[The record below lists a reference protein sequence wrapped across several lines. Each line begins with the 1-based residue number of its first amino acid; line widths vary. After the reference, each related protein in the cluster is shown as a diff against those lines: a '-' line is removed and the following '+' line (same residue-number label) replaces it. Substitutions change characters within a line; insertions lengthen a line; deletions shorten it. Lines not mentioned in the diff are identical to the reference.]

1 MSAKRKAISQRL
13 SGRRISFQAGSC
25 LLLAL
30 SIALCGCQTV
40 YYEAM
45 EKMGT
50 HKRDILVD
58 RVEEGKEAQEEAR
71 AQFSSALDEFLA
83 VSQVDMGDLKSAY
96 DRIQDSFDRSEK
108 RAKAV
113 WDRIDSIKSVS
124 KALFREWEKE
134 LEAYTNQDLRQSS
147 EDQMNQT
154 RIQYLKLI
162 GTMETAA
169 EKMNPVLDAFR
180 DQTLYLKH
188 NLNAQAIA
196 ALSRTSIGLR
206 DDVNLLIQQMSVS
219 IEEANAFIAEMRASG

>member
-1 MSAKRKAISQRL
+1 MTAPISGKIL
-13 SGRRISFQAGSC
+13 PVNSLVP

-30 SIALCGCQTV
+30 GLTLSGCQSV

-58 RVEEGKEAQEEAR
+58 RVEDGKEAQEEAR
-71 AQFSSALDEFLA
+71 AQFSSAFDEFLA
-83 VSQVDMGDLKSAY
+83 VSKVDMGDLKAAY

-108 RAKAV
+108 RAEAV

-134 LEAYTNQDLRQSS
+134 LDAYTNQDLRQSS

-154 RIQYLKLI
+154 RIQYLKLN

-196 ALSRTSIGLR
+196 ALNRTSMGLR
-206 DDVNLLIQQMSVS
+206 DDVDLLIQQMSVS
-219 IEEANAFIAEMRASG
+219 IDEANAFIAKMRANG

>member
-1 MSAKRKAISQRL
+1 MTAPISGKILPVNSLVPLLVALGLTL
-13 SGRRISFQAGSC
+13 SG
-25 LLLAL
+25 
-30 SIALCGCQTV
+30 CQSV

-58 RVEEGKEAQEEAR
+58 RVEDGKEAQEEAR
-71 AQFSSALDEFLA
+71 AQFSSAFDEFLA
-83 VSQVDMGDLKSAY
+83 VSKVDMGDLKAAY

-108 RAKAV
+108 RAEAV

-134 LEAYTNQDLRQSS
+134 LDAYTNQDLRQSS

-196 ALSRTSIGLR
+196 ALNRTSMGLR
-206 DDVNLLIQQMSVS
+206 DDVDLLIQQMSVS
-219 IEEANAFIAEMRASG
+219 IDEANAFIAKMRANG

>member
-1 MSAKRKAISQRL
+1 MTVPVPRKTLPGNRFL
-13 SGRRISFQAGSC
+13 P

-30 SIALCGCQTV
+30 GLALSGCQTV

-71 AQFSSALDEFLA
+71 AQFSSAFDEFLA
-83 VSQVDMGDLKSAY
+83 VSKVDMGDLKSAY

-134 LEAYTNQDLRQSS
+134 LDAYTNQDLRQSS
-147 EDQMNQT
+147 EDQMNRT

-196 ALSRTSIGLR
+196 ALNQTSMGLR

-219 IEEANAFIAEMRASG
+219 IDEANAFIARMRASG

>member
-1 MSAKRKAISQRL
+1 MTFSVSRKVLPTNCFAS
-13 SGRRISFQAGSC
+13 
-25 LLLAL
+25 LLLVFGLAL
-30 SIALCGCQTV
+30 SGCQTV

-58 RVEEGKEAQEEAR
+58 RVEEGKEAQEEAK
-71 AQFSSALDEFLA
+71 AQFSSAFDEFLA
-83 VSQVDMGDLKSAY
+83 ISKVDMGDLKSAY

-134 LEAYTNQDLRQSS
+134 LDAYTNQDLRQSS

-196 ALSRTSIGLR
+196 ALNQTSIGLR
-206 DDVNLLIQQMSVS
+206 DDVDLLIQQMSVS
-219 IEEANAFIAEMRASG
+219 IDEANAFIAKMRASG

>member
-1 MSAKRKAISQRL
+1 
-13 SGRRISFQAGSC
+13 
-25 LLLAL
+25 
-30 SIALCGCQTV
+30 
-40 YYEAM
+40 M

-71 AQFSSALDEFLA
+71 AQFSSAFDEFLA
-83 VSQVDMGDLKSAY
+83 VSKVDLGDLKAAY

-113 WDRIDSIKSVS
+113 WERIDSIKSVS

-134 LEAYTNQDLRQSS
+134 LDAYTNQDLRQAS

-169 EKMNPVLDAFR
+169 EKMNPVLNAFR

-196 ALSRTSIGLR
+196 ALNQTSMGLR
-206 DDVNLLIQQMSVS
+206 DDVDLLVQQMSVS
-219 IEEANAFIAEMRASG
+219 IDEANAFIAKMRANG

>member
-1 MSAKRKAISQRL
+1 MIFPVTRKTLPVNR
-13 SGRRISFQAGSC
+13 FVP

-30 SIALCGCQTV
+30 GLTLSGCQTV

-71 AQFSSALDEFLA
+71 AQFSSAFDEFLA
-83 VSQVDMGDLKSAY
+83 VSKVDMGDLKAAY

-113 WDRIDSIKSVS
+113 WERIDSIKSVS

-134 LEAYTNQDLRQSS
+134 LDAYTNQDLRQAS

-169 EKMNPVLDAFR
+169 EKMNPVLNAFR

-196 ALSRTSIGLR
+196 ALNQTSMGLR
-206 DDVNLLIQQMSVS
+206 DDVDLLIQQISVS
-219 IEEANAFIAEMRASG
+219 IDEANAFIAKMRANG

>member
-1 MSAKRKAISQRL
+1 MTAPISGKIL
-13 SGRRISFQAGSC
+13 PVNSLVP

-30 SIALCGCQTV
+30 GLTVSGCQSV

-58 RVEEGKEAQEEAR
+58 RVEDGKEAQEEAR
-71 AQFSSALDEFLA
+71 AQFSSAFDEFLA
-83 VSQVDMGDLKSAY
+83 VSKVDMGDLKAAY

-108 RAKAV
+108 RAEAV

-134 LEAYTNQDLRQSS
+134 LDAYTNQDLRQSS

-196 ALSRTSIGLR
+196 ALNRTSMGLR
-206 DDVNLLIQQMSVS
+206 DDVDLLIQQMSVS
-219 IEEANAFIAEMRASG
+219 IDEANAFIAKMRANG

>member
-1 MSAKRKAISQRL
+1 MTAPISGKILPVNSLVPLRL
-13 SGRRISFQAGSC
+13 ALG
-25 LLLAL
+25 LAL
-30 SIALCGCQTV
+30 SGCQSV
-40 YYEAM
+40 YCEAM

-58 RVEEGKEAQEEAR
+58 RVEDGKEAQEEAR
-71 AQFSSALDEFLA
+71 AQFSSAFDEFLA
-83 VSQVDMGDLKSAY
+83 VSKVDMGDLKAAY

-108 RAKAV
+108 RAEAV

-134 LEAYTNQDLRQSS
+134 LDAYTNQDLRQSS

-196 ALSRTSIGLR
+196 ALNRTSMGLR
-206 DDVNLLIQQMSVS
+206 DDVDLLIQQMSVS
-219 IEEANAFIAEMRASG
+219 IDEANAFIAKMRANG

>member
-1 MSAKRKAISQRL
+1 MTALISGKILPVNSLVPLLPALGLTL
-13 SGRRISFQAGSC
+13 SG
-25 LLLAL
+25 
-30 SIALCGCQTV
+30 CQSV

-58 RVEEGKEAQEEAR
+58 RVEDGKEAQEEAR
-71 AQFSSALDEFLA
+71 AQFSSAFDEFLA
-83 VSQVDMGDLKSAY
+83 VSKVVGDLKAAY

-108 RAKAV
+108 RAEAV

-134 LEAYTNQDLRQSS
+134 LDAYTNQDLRQSS

-196 ALSRTSIGLR
+196 ALNRTSMGLR
-206 DDVNLLIQQMSVS
+206 DDVDLLIQQMSVS
-219 IEEANAFIAEMRASG
+219 IDEANAFIAKMRANG